1 MTNFRTLMLSAMI
14 LPALALAACD
24 NKKEE
29 AAPADATA
37 TEEAAPAADA
47 VPSNAEMGIDMP
59 QPEAVENAAPAMEA
73 PVMEAPVMEAPAME
87 APAMEAP
94 AAEEAAPVEAPVSEE
109 GAAQ

>member
-73 PVMEAPVMEAPAME
+73 PVMEAPAME
-87 APAMEAP
+87 APAT
-94 AAEEAAPVEAPVSEE
+94 EEAAPVEAPVSEE

>member
-73 PVMEAPVMEAPAME
+73 PVMEAPAME

-94 AAEEAAPVEAPVSEE
+94 ATEEAAPVEAPVSEE